1 MNILVAGLKAKHIQV
16 ALQANLS
23 LWLYLMIK
31 AIMQADDPPYFL
43 SIFLNF
49 QEADIACVT

>member
-1 MNILVAGLKAKHIQV
+1 MNILLAGLKAKHIQV

-31 AIMQADDPPYFL
+31 TYVYF
-43 SIFLNF
+43 SF